1 MGSQK
6 DLVKKLFATCIVITA
21 FGIRLLI
28 PWSIMN
34 TWNPVYMCFSPFEN
48 SNCPRARFE
57 VRKKKKGHSESL
69 V

>member
-1 MGSQK
+1 MGSKK
-6 DLVKKLFATCIVITA
+6 DLVKKLFATCIVITD